1 MSTQKD
7 LLEEM
12 RRDLQAI
19 RNSDERREEDIK
31 NIKENMSF
39 VKKTLLDPN
48 DGLIVKINKNTEHR
62 EDAETDLDDLRDTI
76 KELTS
81 WKNTVTRVLWVI
93 FTAMV
98 GVITKLMF
106 FA

>member
-1 MSTQKD
+1 
-7 LLEEM
+7 
-12 RRDLQAI
+12 
-19 RNSDERREEDIK
+19 
-31 NIKENMSF
+31 MSF

>member
-48 DGLIVKINKNTEHR
+48 NGLIVKVNKNTEHR

-81 WKNTVTRVLWVI
+81 WKNTVTRALWVI

-106 FA
+106 FV

>member
-48 DGLIVKINKNTEHR
+48 DGLIVKINKNIEHR

-76 KELTS
+76 KELTP

-106 FA
+106 FT

>member
-19 RNSDERREEDIK
+19 RTSDERREEDIR

-48 DGLIVKINKNTEHR
+48 NGLIVKVNKNTEHR

-76 KELTS
+76 KELNS
-81 WKNTVTRVLWVI
+81 WKNTVTRALWVI

-106 FA
+106 FV

>member
-19 RNSDERREEDIK
+19 RTSDERREEDIR

-48 DGLIVKINKNTEHR
+48 NGLIVKVNKNTEHR

-81 WKNTVTRVLWVI
+81 WKNTVTRALWVI

-106 FA
+106 FV

>member
-1 MSTQKD
+1 
-7 LLEEM
+7 
-12 RRDLQAI
+12 
-19 RNSDERREEDIK
+19 
-31 NIKENMSF
+31 MSF

-48 DGLIVKINKNTEHR
+48 NGLIVKVNKNTEHR

-81 WKNTVTRVLWVI
+81 WKNTVTRALWVI

-106 FA
+106 FV

>member
-19 RNSDERREEDIK
+19 RNSDERREEDIR